1 MIDSSEA
8 LASKQTPALLA
19 AAREQAQQMLGRE
32 IERLAALAQVNPNV
46 RAEETG
52 FLELQQEA
60 VMTALD
66 SATLRLDALRVLV
79 AT

>member
-1 MIDSSEA
+1 
-8 LASKQTPALLA
+8 LLA
-19 AAREQAQQMLGRE
+19 AARELAQQLLGKE
-32 IERLAALAQVNPNV
+32 IERLAVLARVNPNV
-46 RAEETG
+46 RTEETG

-60 VMTALD
+60 VLTALD